1 MRTIGKYLKEI
12 RLKKRISLSNL
23 ENEIKVKKNFIQAI
37 EEEEWQKLPDYPV
50 VVGFVKSIANCLQ
63 LNPKATASLLKRD
76 YLPKS
81 LKGSPD
87 PEVNNRFF
95 WNPKRTFFVGIGIII
110 VLILG
115 YLIYQ
120 YFQFISPPKLEILSP
135 KENQIVIGKGVR
147 VSGRTDTD
155 AKITI
160 NNQPVI
166 VDQNGFFEEEIA
178 VVKETQELV
187 IKAISRSGKETQI
200 RRKLEIKN

>member
-95 WNPKRTFFVGIGIII
+95 WNPKRTFFVGVGIII

-120 YFQFISPPKLEILSP
+120 YFQFISPPKLEMLSP
-135 KENQIVIGKGVR
+135 KENQIVIGKKVR
-147 VSGRTDTD
+147 VSGRTNTD

-187 IKAISRSGKETQI
+187 IKAISRSGKETVL
-200 RRKLEIKN
+200 RRDVKVE